1 MKNKI
6 LNRKL
11 LTTFSTS
18 FAISLMT
25 NGTVYAEQVGIPEPS
40 IIVSQQNS
48 AADANDCGT
57 NNTPP
62 CRTIQHAVNRIA
74 INGSITVSAGTYI
87 ENILV
92 DKAGITINSLDS
104 SQVTTIDGSAA
115 TNETVSEAIRIIADG
130 VTIGLENSP
139 DNGFTFQNSVA
150 SGLFSIG
157 NSVTI
162 SGNMAIN
169 NGERGFQFGLST
181 IDDLINNN
189 PKNIVDDPLN
199 GATFVAGNGGN
210 ATLQT
215 QSNVTV
221 IENTANNNAL
231 GGFYFSAFDNSFVSE
246 NESNNNRGVA
256 RLGLGSGFW
265 IDSGSDQVTLERN
278 RASSNSGNGIFYRRG
293 GGNAPAGVINDQ
305 RAIGNIVSSNGR
317 HGIIF
322 MGNNIIAQGNISE
335 SNQQS
340 GFHFMGY
347 DRVLDISFNT
357 IRGNLGAGIGFENGL
372 FNNNI
377 NAPVGEPVVSDL
389 NFDPNGTPIQLG
401 GIHNN
406 SITGNRSHNVP
417 GLANSLT
424 NCGIATNLSNG
435 TIQLADNDFGNDQVI
450 CDEFGVVI
458 GISLQ
463 I

>member
-1 MKNKI
+1 MKNI
-6 LNRKL
+6 LLSRKL

-92 DKAGITINSLDS
+92 DKAGITINSLDGS
-104 SQVTTIDGSAA
+104 HDTTIDGSTA

-130 VTIGLENSP
+130 VTIGLANSP

-157 NSVTI
+157 NNVTI
-162 SGNMAIN
+162 AGNMAIN

-199 GATFVAGNGGN
+199 GATFVGGNGGN

-293 GGNAPAGVINDQ
+293 GGNAPAGVITDQ

-322 MGNNIIAQGNISE
+322 MGNNIIAQDNISE
-335 SNQQS
+335 FNQQS

-377 NAPVGEPVVSDL
+377 NTPVGEPVVSDL

-417 GLANSLT
+417 GLANT
-424 NCGIATNLSNG
+424 FVNCGIATNLSNG
-435 TIQLADNDFGNDQVI
+435 TIQLADNDFGNDQI

>member
-1 MKNKI
+1 MKNII
-6 LNRKL
+6 LGTKL
-11 LTTFSTS
+11 ITTLSTS
-18 FAISLMT
+18 CVITLMT
-25 NGTVYAEQVGIPEPS
+25 NANVYAEQIGIPEAS
-40 IIVSQQNS
+40 IIVSQQNL
-48 AADANDCGT
+48 AADANDCGS
-57 NNTPP
+57 NITPP

-74 INGSITVSAGTYI
+74 VNGSITVSSGTYV

-92 DKAGITINSLDS
+92 DKAGITINSLDG
-104 SQVTTIDGSAA
+104 SQDTTIDGSAA

-130 VTIGLENSP
+130 VTIGLANSP
-139 DNGFTFQNSVA
+139 DNGFTLQNSVA

-157 NSVTI
+157 NNVNI

-169 NGERGFQFGLST
+169 NGARGFQFGLST
-181 IDDLINNN
+181 VDDLINNSS
-189 PKNIVDDPLN
+189 KNITDDPLN
-199 GATFVAGNGGN
+199 GATFVGVN

-215 QSNVTV
+215 QNNVTV

-231 GGFYFSAFDNSFVSE
+231 GGFYFSAFDNSYVSE
-246 NESNNNRGVA
+246 NESNNNRGVPS
-256 RLGLGSGFW
+256 LGRGSGFW

-278 RASSNSGNGIFYRRG
+278 RASSNSGDGIFYRRG
-293 GGNAPAGVINDQ
+293 GGNAPAGVITDQ
-305 RAIGNIVSSNGR
+305 SAIGNIVSSNGR

-322 MGNNIIAQGNISE
+322 MGNNIIAQDNISE
-335 SNQQS
+335 FNQQS

-357 IRGNLGAGIGFENGL
+357 IRGNSGAGIGFENGL

-406 SITGNRSHNVP
+406 SITENLSHNVP
-417 GLANSLT
+417 GLANTFT
-424 NCGIATNLSNG
+424 NCGIATNLNNG
-435 TIQLADNDFGNDQVI
+435 TTIQLADNDFGNDQVI